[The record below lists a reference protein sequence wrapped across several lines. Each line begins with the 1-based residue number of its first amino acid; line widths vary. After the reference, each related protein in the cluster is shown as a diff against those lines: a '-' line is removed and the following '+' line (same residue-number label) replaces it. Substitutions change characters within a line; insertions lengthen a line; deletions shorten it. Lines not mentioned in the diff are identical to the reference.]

1 MASFSSS
8 EVLAEG
14 FHPLKRTP
22 TEPTV
27 MANRSGADTHNRSVV
42 VDQESGEPAQEQ
54 TLWDGSSWSR
64 MQRSRGKL
72 MDRANSF
79 VGESS
84 GPRSR
89 SGTNADNRAVV
100 IVDPFSTGIHLAK
113 EVVNAGYKCAR
124 VFSIWDS
131 PVAALVQKGI
141 DVDFCATLQHND
153 TAAAETAINEV
164 RSFFILLHKRKT
176 QPTHYLFHPSPTP
189 PLILDACCTACVAP
203 GHHCSHSRC
212 RDGRGAG

>member
-14 FHPLKRTP
+14 FQPLKRTP
-22 TEPTV
+22 TEPKV
-27 MANRSGADTHNRSVV
+27 MANRSSADTHSRAVA

-153 TAAAETAINEV
+153 TAATETAINEV
-164 RSFFILLHKRKT
+164 RFVSNSCANTKHSPLTTLTIPPHLH
-176 QPTHYLFHPSPTP
+176 L
-189 PLILDACCTACVAP
+189 
-203 GHHCSHSRC
+203 
-212 RDGRGAG
+212 